1 MKKIIVLILFLSFSF
16 HLVYGEKPFIKLAIL
31 YQGPYQVFY
40 TASLDPD
47 HPLSQPLL
55 FKIKIIKNDIIND
68 FKLALKIKS
77 DKYGELL
84 TKENGTIQK
93 NYSFGAMN
101 SIIISNRDIISSNVR
116 IRGDWNDILRKDL
129 QDQVLETGMLPAGKY
144 YFTLYAINVDN
155 ENDIYNQITAEIE
168 VINPTSIVQIS
179 PGLPFS
185 SNPTEIVGNLPV
197 FSWFSNIQ
205 EFTLELFKVESGES
219 IDDIRNK
226 EPFYTK
232 EQILANIFI
241 YPADAPLLKV
251 NKTYAWRIKGI
262 IYTTQGENS
271 VESNLWNF
279 KIASSEGISPE
290 AANISN
296 FIENLENLGMIDK
309 EKFAIGDFTPTGD
322 VYLNGEIISIEKLV
336 NLLNDILSG
345 KYEIERIETE

>member
-1 MKKIIVLILFLSFSF
+1 MKKIIVLILLIFSF
-16 HLVYGEKPFIKLAIL
+16 HLVYGEKPIKLSIL

-40 TASLDPD
+40 TASFDPD

-55 FKIKIIKNDIIND
+55 FKIKITKKGTIND
-68 FKLALKIKS
+68 FKLALEINS

-93 NYSFGAMN
+93 VYSFNSGN
-101 SIIISNRDIISSNVR
+101 SIIISNRDIISSNVE
-116 IRGDWNDILRKDL
+116 IAGDWNDILRKDL
-129 QDQVLETGMLPAGKY
+129 QDQALETGMLPAGIY
-144 YFTLYAINVDN
+144 RFTLYAMSID
-155 ENDIYNQITAEIE
+155 ESQDYDQITAEIE
-168 VINPTSIVQIS
+168 VINPTNIVQIS
-179 PGLPFS
+179 PGSPFS

-205 EFTLELFKVESGES
+205 EFTLEVFKVESGES

-226 EPFYTK
+226 NPFYTK
-232 EQILANIFI
+232 EQIHANIFI

-251 NKTYAWRIKGI
+251 NRTYAWRIKGI

-290 AANISN
+290 SANISN